1 MFNDIKEAAVLYI
14 YLSYYITVR
23 ITNEQIRPA
32 NPASV
37 ASKYI
42 EEWTFLI
49 FKHFLLRLRVT
60 MAIKLT
66 WRMHIYT
73 HIPYPSWIRT

>member
-42 EEWTFLI
+42 EE
-49 FKHFLLRLRVT
+49 
-60 MAIKLT
+60 
-66 WRMHIYT
+66 
-73 HIPYPSWIRT
+73 